1 MEATHALDSV
11 RAKLDATFGKA
22 LSLMILA
29 TASNST
35 GCMTAQPSHDEFL
48 ALVEA
53 VARDDRVIA
62 MWGVAG
68 AADALSDWQRLVL

>member
-1 MEATHALDSV
+1 
-11 RAKLDATFGKA
+11 
-22 LSLMILA
+22 MILA